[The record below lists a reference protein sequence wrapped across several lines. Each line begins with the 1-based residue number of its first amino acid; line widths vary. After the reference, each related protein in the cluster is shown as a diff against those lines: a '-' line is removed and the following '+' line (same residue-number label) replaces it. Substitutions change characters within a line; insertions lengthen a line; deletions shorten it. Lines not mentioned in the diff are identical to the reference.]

1 MSKAG
6 LDRATEVETRGTA
19 VGLVPSRRSG
29 TQRPASPRGLQLVT
43 RLLLHALLIFGCLV
57 FLFPIIWMVSTSLKP
72 AADVFAYPPRL
83 LSDQVLWSNYR
94 DVLHTFPFFLYLRNS
109 LIVPGVSTLG
119 TVLTASLVAFGFAR
133 RRFPERNA
141 LFVVLLSTMM
151 LPGIVTLI
159 PTFVLFTKLSWVNT
173 FLPLTVGSFFGGGAF
188 NIFLLRQFYSTLP
201 YDYDE
206 AAYMDGA
213 SSLRVWAQLIVPLA
227 KAPLATITV
236 FSILGNW
243 HDFMGPLIYMNQ
255 PHMRTLALG
264 LQFFRDQNYTQY
276 NLLMAGATL
285 MTIPVFFLFLVAQRY
300 FLQGI
305 LMTGLAGR

>member
-1 MSKAG
+1 MAEQVARSSVSVSMVTPRKTTSAV
-6 LDRATEVETRGTA
+6 RATH
-19 VGLVPSRRSG
+19 LMSR
-29 TQRPASPRGLQLVT
+29 V
-43 RLLLHALLIFGCLV
+43 LLHIILIAGCLL

-72 AADVFAYPPRL
+72 ASAVFDYPPKL
-83 LSDQVLWSNYR
+83 IAEEVLWGNFG
-94 DVLHTFPFFLYLRNS
+94 LALNTFPFMLYLRNS
-109 LIVPGVSTLG
+109 LIVTGVATLG
-119 TVLTASLVAFGFAR
+119 TVVSSSLVAFGFAR
-133 RRFPERNA
+133 RRFPERNF

-151 LPGIVTLI
+151 LPGIVTMI
-159 PTFVLFTKLSWVNT
+159 PTFVLFTKLGWVNT

-213 SSLRVWAQLIVPLA
+213 SSIRIWAQLIVPLA
-227 KAPLATITV
+227 KAPIATITV
-236 FSILGNW
+236 FSILGHWN
-243 HDFMGPLIYMNQ
+243 DFMGPLIYMNK

-285 MTIPVFFLFLVAQRY
+285 MTVPVFFLFLVAQRY

>member
-1 MSKAG
+1 MAEDTATKPMMMGSAV
-6 LDRATEVETRGTA
+6 LPRSRAASGRNSLKY
-19 VGLVPSRRSG
+19 VGRVALYV
-29 TQRPASPRGLQLVT
+29 
-43 RLLLHALLIFGCLV
+43 LLTVGCLV
-57 FLFPIIWMVSTSLKP
+57 FLFPIVWMVSTSLKP
-72 AADVFAYPPRL
+72 AEKVFSYPPRL
-83 LSDQVLWSNYR
+83 LTEQVLWGNFGQALR
-94 DVLHTFPFFLYLRNS
+94 TFPFMLYLRNS
-109 LIVPGVSTLG
+109 LIVTGVATLG
-119 TVLTASLVAFGFAR
+119 TVVSASLVAFGFAR
-133 RRFPERNA
+133 RRFPERNFLFA
-141 LFVVLLSTMM
+141 LLLSTMM

-159 PTFVLFTKLSWVNT
+159 PTFVLFTKIGWVNT
-173 FLPLTVGSFFGGGAF
+173 FLPLTVGAFFGGGAF

-213 SSLRVWAQLIVPLA
+213 SSFRVWGQLIVPLS

-236 FSILGNW
+236 FSILGHWN
-243 HDFMGPLIYMNQ
+243 DFMGPLIYMNK

-285 MTIPVFFLFLVAQRY
+285 MTIPVFFLFMVAQRY